1 VNKLKCTYCGE
12 AEGTEKIANPNLD
25 MGEDIDW
32 SDNKNWW
39 MVCIDCK
46 DTIHAQ
52 QGLSIAHIMKD
63 EKYAQKCQAEIE
75 AISKRT
81 KKPVLS
87 ATIFK
92 KKDGTYDS
100 VSVEYTGQDK

>member
-1 VNKLKCTYCGE
+1 MTECVYCGE

-25 MGEDIDW
+25 MGADIDW
-32 SDNKNWW
+32 SAESSWW
-39 MVCIDCK
+39 MVCKDCK

-63 EKYAQKCQAEIE
+63 EKYAQKCQKDIE
-75 AISKRT
+75 KIAKRT
-81 KKPVLS
+81 KKPIMC

-92 KKDGTYDS
+92 KKDGTLGA
-100 VSVEYTGQDK
+100 VSVEYTGK